1 MTDGIRR
8 IGLAAILGL
17 ATVAVTAGEGT
28 AKESSRS
35 PILTAAASRGELL
48 YENHCTGCH
57 DSTVHIRANR
67 KAKSI
72 TDLRGWAAR
81 WAGELKLNWSSDDID
96 DVAEYL
102 ARRYYKCD
110 EKADKC

>member
-8 IGLAAILGL
+8 IGFALFLGL
-17 ATVAVTAGEGT
+17 ATVAVNAGEGT
-28 AKESSRS
+28 GSSRS
-35 PILTAAASRGELL
+35 PSLMAAASRGELL
-48 YENHCTGCH
+48 YENHCTVCH

-102 ARRYYKCD
+102 ARRYYNCSEKTNKC
-110 EKADKC
+110 

>member
-1 MTDGIRR
+1 MTNAIRR
-8 IGLAAILGL
+8 IGFALILGL
-17 ATVAVTAGEGT
+17 AAVAVNAGEGT
-28 AKESSRS
+28 AKGSSRS
-35 PILTAAASRGELL
+35 PILMAAASRGELL
-48 YENHCTGCH
+48 YENHCTVCH
-57 DSTVHIRANR
+57 DSTVHIRENR

-102 ARRYYKCD
+102 AQRYYKCN
-110 EKADKC
+110 EKTEKC